1 MDNPDSIISGVIND
15 AFDASNFRGRS
26 VAIAVPDL
34 TRPIDYEQVLP
45 PLLERLDEA
54 QCEVTIV
61 VALGLHR
68 PLSDAEIVPLAALAG
83 RFGARV
89 VQHDARADDL
99 VEFDADVSAGRDGW
113 PTLPARFASAIAE
126 ADRVI
131 CVGVVEPHQ
140 YAGFSGGAKTVAIG
154 CGSEA
159 TISAMHGLE
168 FLRDRRTALGNIDDN
183 PFQQALWELARPL
196 GPMWGLMAVPDG
208 PENAHAV
215 RFGRLEE
222 AFSECVEVA
231 REVFFETF
239 DTPCD
244 WMHLPV
250 DGPKAVNFYQA
261 SRAATYVALV
271 DRPAIREGGLLVIE
285 AGCPEGIGQGTGER
299 ACAEAMLRGR
309 EALLAELNGEG
320 EVSTKGGQQRAY
332 VLARALAW
340 CDVALVGAEP
350 MAELDAMG
358 IEQFE
363 SVDDALEAHAPGGR
377 GRIVSDVFH
386 GVPRVG

>member
-1 MDNPDSIISGVIND
+1 MISKAINEG
-15 AFDASNFRGRS
+15 FDASDFRGHS

-34 TRPIDYEQVLP
+34 TRPIDYERVLP
-45 PLLERLDEA
+45 PLLARLDEA
-54 QCEVTIV
+54 GCDVTIV

-68 PLSDAEIVPLAALAG
+68 PLSDAEIAPLVALAG

-99 VEFDADVSAGRDGW
+99 VEFDADVGADRAGW
-113 PTLPARFASAIAE
+113 PTLPARFCREIAE

-154 CGSEA
+154 CGSRA
-159 TISAMHGLE
+159 TVSAMHGLE
-168 FLRDRRTALGNIDDN
+168 FLRDARTALGNTDDN
-183 PFQQALWELARPL
+183 PFQQALWELVRPL

-208 PENAHAV
+208 PDSAHAV

-222 AFSECVEVA
+222 AFSACVEVSA
-231 REVFFETF
+231 EVFFEQV
-239 DTPCD
+239 DQPYD
-244 WMHLPV
+244 WLHLPV
-250 DGPKAVNFYQA
+250 EGPKAVNFYQA

-271 DRPAIREGGLLVIE
+271 DRPAIREGGLLVLE
-285 AGCPEGIGQGTGER
+285 AACPEGIGQGSGER

-309 EALLAELNGEG
+309 EALLAELAGDR

-332 VLARALAW
+332 VLARALHW
-340 CDVALVGAEP
+340 CDVALVGAVP
-350 MAELDAMG
+350 MAELEAMG

-363 SVDDALEAHAPGGR
+363 SIDEALDAYAPGGR
-377 GRIVSDVFH
+377 GRLVSDVFH
-386 GVPRVG
+386 GVPRTG